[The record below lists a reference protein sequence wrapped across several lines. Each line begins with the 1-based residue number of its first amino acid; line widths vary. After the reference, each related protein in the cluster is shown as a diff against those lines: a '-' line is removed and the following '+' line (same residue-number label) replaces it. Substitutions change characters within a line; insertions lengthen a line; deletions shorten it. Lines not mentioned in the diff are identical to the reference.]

1 MTQSIGMNE
10 HCTHITIHANERT
23 GGQRARNNNNN
34 NMDLS
39 DVDNCT
45 IYIL

>member
-10 HCTHITIHANERT
+10 RTLHITIRERERT
-23 GGQRARNNNNN
+23 GDNDRNNN

-39 DVDNCT
+39 DVDNTRINIC
-45 IYIL
+45 IL